1 MFRTT
6 RWHVRVPISCGIANS
21 RYDLLDLWPS
31 RPLTI
36 PTLLDESPQWV
47 GDPNS
52 LCILWF
58 IRTNAIRNV
67 VYEFRGLGV
76 MKRLISR

>member
-1 MFRTT
+1 MFRAT

-21 RYDLLDLWPS
+21 RYDLLNLRPS
-31 RPLTI
+31 RFLAI
-36 PTLLDESPQWV
+36 PTLSDEPPQRV

-58 IRTNAIRNV
+58 VRTNAIRDV
-67 VYEFRGLGV
+67 VYEFRGPDI
-76 MKRLISR
+76 MKWLVSC